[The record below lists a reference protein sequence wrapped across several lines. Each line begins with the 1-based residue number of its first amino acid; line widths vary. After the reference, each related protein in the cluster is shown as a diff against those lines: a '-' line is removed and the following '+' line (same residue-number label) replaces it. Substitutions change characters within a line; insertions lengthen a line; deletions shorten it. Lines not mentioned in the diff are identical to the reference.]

1 MSQASDAGKLTED
14 FKQLFNKTVQGNM
27 NLSKRLSTMFT
38 NMATGFYAGR
48 GLKSLPS
55 VGEGLTRLAE
65 LNLFYWSAAI
75 DHSLA
80 FANSVAGAYEK
91 TLDLKT
97 TGSEKTVAA
106 RPVSKTRSRK
116 SPKGRGK
123 TRT

>member
-27 NLSKRLSTMFT
+27 NLSKRFSTMFASL
-38 NMATGFYAGR
+38 ATGFYAGR

-65 LNLFYWSAAI
+65 LNLSYWSAVV

-80 FANSVAGAYEK
+80 FANSVASAYEK
-91 TLDLKT
+91 ALDLKT
-97 TGSEKTVAA
+97 IGSEKTVVA
-106 RPVSKTRSRK
+106 RAVRKTRLRR

-123 TRT
+123 IT